1 MLARKPN
8 ILIVED
14 AMVLAETYRA
24 FLGKHNLSADIVNTV
39 TEGEQHLAQQ
49 EYDVML
55 LDLGLPDRNGTELLE
70 GLDGQDGGPA
80 TIVITADGSINRAVE
95 AMRLGAFDFLVKP
108 FNEDRLVTAVN
119 NALDAAEVLRGVNNE
134 APAETI
140 KAESL
145 EGMIGRAPAMNHVR
159 STIASVAQ
167 SKVPVFITGES
178 GTGKEVC
185 ATAIHKAG
193 DRKDK
198 PFIAINC
205 AAIPKDLMES
215 ELFGHIKGAFT
226 GATSHRLGA
235 AQAADGGTLFLD
247 EICEMDISLQSK
259 LLRFLQTGQVKKVGA
274 ETDEKVDVRIICATN
289 RDPMAEI
296 AAGRFR
302 EDLYYRLHVV
312 PLNLPPLRDRRSDI
326 PLLLSHFVSTY
337 AADEGKRF
345 DGFTSDALER
355 LEAYPWPGNIRE
367 LQNTVR
373 HIVVMNPGGTVKSE
387 DLPEYLGRGAP
398 PAAAGMGMPA
408 QAAIQMPGDPQANVV
423 HMPLASPA
431 AQAQV
436 LNGLSAEALLRPLWK
451 TEKDIIEAVI
461 QHCNGN
467 ISRAARILEI
477 SPSTIYRKREQ
488 WEKWLAD
495 EMSVTAVN

>member
-1 MLARKPN
+1 MLAKKPN

-24 FLGKHNLSADIVNTV
+24 FLSKHNLSADIVNTV
-39 TEGEQHLAQQ
+39 TAGEQQLAQQ

-55 LDLGLPDRNGTELLE
+55 LDLGLPDRNGTELLQ
-70 GLDGQDGGPA
+70 GLEGQDAAPA

-119 NALDAAEVLRGVNNE
+119 NALDAAEVLRGVNDTPVE
-134 APAETI
+134 PLQ
-140 KAESL
+140 SDGV

-159 STIASVAQ
+159 STITSVAK

-193 DRKDK
+193 DRKAK

-247 EICEMDISLQSK
+247 EICEMDVSLQSK

-296 AAGRFR
+296 TAGRFR

-312 PLNLPPLRDRRSDI
+312 PLSLPPLRDRRSDI
-326 PLLLSHFVSTY
+326 PLLLSHFVSAY

-345 DGFTSDALER
+345 DGFTS
-355 LEAYPWPGNIRE
+355 
-367 LQNTVR
+367 
-373 HIVVMNPGGTVKSE
+373 
-387 DLPEYLGRGAP
+387 
-398 PAAAGMGMPA
+398 
-408 QAAIQMPGDPQANVV
+408 
-423 HMPLASPA
+423 
-431 AQAQV
+431 
-436 LNGLSAEALLRPLWK
+436 
-451 TEKDIIEAVI
+451 
-461 QHCNGN
+461 
-467 ISRAARILEI
+467 
-477 SPSTIYRKREQ
+477 
-488 WEKWLAD
+488 
-495 EMSVTAVN
+495 